1 MVGTLL
7 TLFAAGLVTIL
18 VVGVVLSVLGVV
30 FSLTMG
36 LAGFLLF
43 KVAPIV
49 LVGWIILKIFDR
61 RKSSGR
67 LSAADR
73 AWLEGRK

>member
-61 RKSSGR
+61 RKSSSR